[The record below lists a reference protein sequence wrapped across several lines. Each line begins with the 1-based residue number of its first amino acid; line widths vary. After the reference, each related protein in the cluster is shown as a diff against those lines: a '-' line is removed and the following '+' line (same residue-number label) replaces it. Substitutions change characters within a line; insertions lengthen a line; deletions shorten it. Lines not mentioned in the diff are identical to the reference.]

1 APVDGSGLDPD
12 GIEAGCDYVF
22 TTPSHHCPTT
32 VSMPLERRKALLDRA
47 VADDFVLIEDDYDS
61 QLLDDAEPLPALK
74 SLDDAGRVIYVSSL
88 SKTLAPGLR
97 LGYIVADPSVL
108 RELRGLRRMMLRHPP
123 ANNQRAVA
131 LFLSLGHHD
140 ALVRRLTQAFTRRRQ
155 TLISALQDHLPIFAI
170 TSDHCG
176 TALWLEGPA
185 GMDLV
190 ALSKNARERGVL
202 VERGDV
208 FFAADP
214 KPKNVMRL
222 GISSIAEDKIE
233 PGIKELAK
241 MAGEVTARPLELA
254 G

>member
-1 APVDGSGLDPD
+1 LRLCFHHAEPSLPDHGVDA
-12 GIEAGCDYVF
+12 AGAAKSAF
-22 TTPSHHCPTT
+22 EPGG
-32 VSMPLERRKALLDRA
+32 
-47 VADDFVLIEDDYDS
+47 EDDYDS

-74 SLDDAGRVIYVSSL
+74 SLDDAGRVIYIGSL

-97 LGYIVADPSVL
+97 LGYIVADPVVL

-140 ALVRRLTQAFTRRRQ
+140 ALVRRLTQAFARRRQ
-155 TLISALQDHLPIFAI
+155 TAIKALETHLPMFAI

-185 GMDLV
+185 AMDAV
-190 ALSKNARERGVL
+190 ALSEKARERGVL

-208 FFAADP
+208 FFAASA
-214 KPKNVMRL
+214 KPRNVMRL

-233 PGIKELAK
+233 PGIEELAK
-241 MAGEVTARPLELA
+241 AVAEMMARPLEMA